1 MECNRY
7 SQLPLNDSA
16 YCPKPLLPEMKS
28 ETSIEFWLITNFRI
42 FRKLDSQV
50 IIFSAHWHGILFK
63 SCKTPPSNLKVM
75 FFISSLAPD
84 EPISSKRL
92 IPLQSKLMVSVCACE
107 VRAPNN
113 IRKKVAR
120 YFLNKECK
128 IKTCYIQ
135 KY

>member
-7 SQLPLNDSA
+7 SQVPLNDSA

-42 FRKLDSQV
+42 FKKLDSQV
-50 IIFSAHWHGILFK
+50 IIFSAQWHGILFR
-63 SCKTPPSNLKVM
+63 SCKAPFSNLKVM
-75 FFISSLAPD
+75 FFISSLVPD

-92 IPLQSKLMVSVCACE
+92 IPLQLKLMVSVFACAGK
-107 VRAPNN
+107 ALNN
-113 IRKKVAR
+113 TRKKIAR

-135 KY
+135 N